1 MTIDL
6 ALLGYRRADAPR
18 LWVRPDAEEFGYND
32 GDPHET
38 WVAQTV
44 QDATDTSSNSR
55 ELETGIRDWPSRYHL
70 SHQRANA
77 LRPFLP
83 GLRGPVL
90 EVGAGTGAITRVLGE
105 RGLDVVAVE
114 GSARRARIC
123 ADRCR
128 DLDNVRVVTDV
139 IQGFRPESQFAT
151 VVVVGV
157 LEYAR
162 MFGFEE
168 PGRDPVDLMLEYLA
182 GYVAPGGQLLLAI
195 ENQVGLKYFAGFP
208 EDHLGRRM
216 FGVEDRYG
224 PGTAVTFG
232 RSELA
237 GRLSGAGLD
246 HQDWYFPFPDY
257 KLPTVVLSER
267 ALTGDR
273 HFDPLPLVA
282 PTGWS
287 DHQRPL
293 TTSMDLVRAWGPV
306 SRNALVPDLANSF
319 IVRASRSPLD
329 TGADLGWYFGSG
341 ARRPEFRKET
351 VFVEE
356 AGQIV
361 VRRSLAQPG
370 LAPVVGPIALR
381 LEDEPYRAEVPW
393 TGHLHSL
400 LSTPGWDVSQISAW
414 FGTWLTA
421 FRDRAGLAPDAD
433 DDAVVPGELLDA
445 LPRNYLAGTGDFIDL
460 EWVTSEPLSCGHV
473 VLRALYDTLASLG
486 PVAPP
491 ADGPH
496 TVGSILTRIAVQ
508 YGFAAD
514 DATMAAFWDRER
526 RFQTIVLGAPV
537 DAGYA
542 EVAAAEIAV
551 VRDLDAVVADAE
563 AAPHLR
569 ESIDTLASEHEAL
582 KQELGTRQL
591 IEAELR
597 ADAAA
602 LRQEVEARGQAHTA
616 ALSNANQVLTRLNE
630 ALAESIRLA
639 EAEAALRRELALRE
653 DVLRHEVAARE
664 DARLRQAQLER
675 ENAAVQG
682 EVDGLRR
689 QSAALVAT
697 LSWRVTRPLRG
708 ARRLAGMTRRGVG
721 RLARRVVRGPRVPEP
736 VGQQP
741 AQQTRTDDGAR
752 GSQEELLVASSGGAE
767 DLDLGYYRA
776 RNADLSSLPD
786 DALIEHYRHHG
797 AAEGRRAR
805 SILDDAHVHVRGF
818 DESLPTVLLVLHEAT
833 RTGAPVLGWN
843 LVTALS
849 ERANV
854 VAVLMQ
860 GGELVGE
867 IERVAAATVVL
878 ADPGAWHPREAEI
891 AVAGLVE
898 RFRPIYAVAN
908 SSATHPLAPALEG
921 GGIPVVAL
929 VHEFASS
936 MRPEGVLAGF
946 YSELSEIVF
955 PAEIVAQSMRREYSA
970 LLARKHHVLPQGQ
983 SQTPPGD
990 LEHDR
995 PRSTPIGTDGVD
1007 ADLPEQA
1014 LDSFLR
1020 TLDDET
1026 VLVIGAGTVSPR
1038 KGVEFFVQ
1046 SADHL
1051 RRERPGVHVVFA
1063 WIGHRIPSLQWY
1075 VDELHEQ
1082 VRRSGAGES
1091 VVFLHPVADLE
1102 PLYAR
1107 ADLFFLSSRLDPLPN
1122 VTIDAALAGIPVV
1135 AFDGASGFADW
1146 LREDDELAEL
1156 VVPHLDAA
1164 AAAALIAKVASDSG
1178 VRRRLGERIHGAGG
1192 ATFDMAAYARSID
1205 ALGRA
1210 AAERRDAERAD
1221 LEQVIASGAFDC
1233 ELYDGV
1239 AGTRPC
1245 EDAAAEYVHR
1255 SSLSSPRARP
1265 RTGLLVRRPSAGFH
1279 PLVYAEQCSDYVES
1293 RDGDP
1298 FVDFLR
1304 RGRPDGPWSR
1314 RIIEPMALQDG
1325 PVSDTSRVLVH
1336 GHFHYPEL
1344 VDDLVRRIRLNA
1356 RPVDLRI
1363 TATSEEKAEE
1373 IARRLRDLDVER
1385 WQVDLVPNRGRD
1397 LAPLIH
1403 GLGAAVLQ
1411 EYDLVLHVHG
1421 KKSPHVSEDTAD
1433 RWRAFLW
1440 ETLVGGRAPMID
1452 VICAAFAED
1461 EGLGLVS
1468 PEDPHLNDWDLNR
1481 EHGEELAR
1489 RFGLTR
1495 PLPNHIDFPMGAM
1508 FWARPAALAP
1518 VLDAGLE
1525 LDDFPAEPLPIDATM
1540 LHGLERLVGL
1550 VVEEAGFTYAKARVP
1565 GITR

>member
-6 ALLGYRRADAPR
+6 APLGYQQADAPR

-32 GDPHET
+32 GDPHEM

-44 QDATDTSSNSR
+44 QDATDTSSRSR

-77 LRPFLP
+77 VRPFLP
-83 GLRGPVL
+83 TLRGPVL

-105 RGLDVVAVE
+105 HGLDVVAVE
-114 GSARRARIC
+114 GSPRRARIC

-168 PGRDPVDLMLEYLA
+168 LGRDPVDLMLEHLA

-224 PGTAVTFG
+224 RGTAVTFG

-267 ALTGDR
+267 ALTGDGR
-273 HFDPLPLVA
+273 FDPLPLVS
-282 PTGWS
+282 PTGRS

-306 SRNALVPDLANSF
+306 ARNGLVPDLANSF

-329 TGADLGWYFGSG
+329 TGAELGWYFGSG

-351 VFVEE
+351 VFVED
-356 AGQIV
+356 ADKIV
-361 VRRSLAQPG
+361 VRRTLAQPG
-370 LAPVVGPIALR
+370 LTPVVGPIALR
-381 LEDEPYRAEVPW
+381 LDDEPYRAEAPW
-393 TGHLHSL
+393 TTHLHDL
-400 LSTPGWDVSQISAW
+400 VGTPGWDASQISEW
-414 FGTWLTA
+414 FGTWLAA
-421 FRDRAGLAPDAD
+421 FRDRAGLTPDAGD
-433 DDAVVPGELLDA
+433 DVMVPGGLLDA
-445 LPRNYLAGTGDFIDL
+445 LPRNYLAGAGDFIDL
-460 EWVTSEPLSCGHV
+460 EWVTSEPLPLGHV

-486 PVAPP
+486 PVATPG
-491 ADGPH
+491 DGPH
-496 TVGSILTRIAVQ
+496 TVGSLLTRIATQ
-508 YGFAAD
+508 HGFAVD
-514 DATMAAFWDRER
+514 DASLAVFWERER
-526 RFQTIVLGAPV
+526 RFQAIVLGAPV
-537 DAGYA
+537 DAEYG

-551 VRDLDAVVADAE
+551 VRDLDALVADAE
-563 AAPHLR
+563 AAKILR
-569 ESIDTLASEHEAL
+569 ESNEALASERETL
-582 KQELGTRQL
+582 QQELTL
-591 IEAELR
+591 LR
-597 ADAAA
+597 ADAEV
-602 LRQEVEARGQAHTA
+602 LQQEVEARGQAHTA
-616 ALSNANQVLTRLNE
+616 ALSGANEALLRLNE
-630 ALAESIRLA
+630 AIAVSGRLA
-639 EAEAALRRELALRE
+639 ETEGALRRELELRE
-653 DVLRHEVAARE
+653 HALQHEAASIE

-675 ENAAVQG
+675 EMSAVQSEL
-682 EVDGLRR
+682 EVARR

-697 LSWRVTRPLRG
+697 FSWRVTRPLRG
-708 ARRLAGMTRRGVG
+708 ARRLAGMTRRGVARFAG
-721 RLARRVVRGPRVPEP
+721 RAIRGMSGPELTGEVTAQEVRVDG
-736 VGQQP
+736 
-741 AQQTRTDDGAR
+741 GAR
-752 GSQEELLVASSGGAE
+752 ENDAELLVVSPGGPE

-776 RNADLSSLPD
+776 RNDDLSSLPD
-786 DALIEHYRHHG
+786 DMLVEHFREHG
-797 AAEGRRAR
+797 AAEGRRGR
-805 SILDDAHVHVRGF
+805 SILDDARVHVRGS
-818 DESLPTVLLVLHEAT
+818 DGTLPTVLLVLHEAT

-860 GGELVGE
+860 GGELVPE

-891 AVAGLVE
+891 VAAGLVE
-898 RFRPIYAVAN
+898 RFQPVYVVAN

-921 GGIPVVAL
+921 AGIPVVAL

-955 PAEIVAQSMRREYSA
+955 PAEIVAESMRREYSA
-970 LLARKHHVLPQGQ
+970 LLARQHHILPQGQ

-990 LEHDR
+990 LDHER

-1007 ADLPEQA
+1007 ADLPEQT
-1014 LDSFLR
+1014 LDGFLGS
-1020 TLDDET
+1020 LDDET

-1051 RRERPGVHVVFA
+1051 RRERPGVRVVFA

-1082 VRRSGAGES
+1082 VRRSGVGES
-1091 VVFLHPVADLE
+1091 VVFLHPVSDLE
-1102 PLYAR
+1102 PLYSR

-1135 AFDGASGFADW
+1135 AFEGASGFADW
-1146 LREDDELAEL
+1146 LRGDDELVEL

-1164 AAAALIAKVASDSG
+1164 AAAELIAKVASDHD
-1178 VRRRLGERIHGAGG
+1178 VRRRLGEQIHRAGG
-1192 ATFDMAAYARSID
+1192 ATFDMAVYARSID

-1210 AAERRDAERAD
+1210 AAERRGVEQTD
-1221 LEQVIASGAFDC
+1221 LEQLAASGAFDC
-1233 ELYDGV
+1233 ELYDGE

-1255 SSLSSPRARP
+1255 SSLASPRSRP
-1265 RTGLLVRRPSAGFH
+1265 RTELLVRRPAAGFH
-1279 PLVYAEQCSDYVES
+1279 PLVYAEQCPDYLES

-1314 RIIEPMALQDG
+1314 RVIEPVALPDG
-1325 PVSDTSRVLVH
+1325 SAGETSRVLVH

-1363 TATSEEKAEE
+1363 TATSEEKVKE
-1373 IARRLRDLDVER
+1373 ITHRLRDLDAER
-1385 WQVDLVPNRGRD
+1385 WQVDMVPNRGRD

-1403 GLGAAVLQ
+1403 GLGAAVLR

-1433 RWRAFLW
+1433 RWRTFLW

-1461 EGLGLVS
+1461 ATLGLVS

-1508 FWARPAALAP
+1508 FWARPAALSP
-1518 VLDAGLE
+1518 ILDARLE
-1525 LDDFPAEPLPIDATM
+1525 LDEFPAEPLPIDATM

-1550 VVEEAGFTYAKARVP
+1550 AAEEAGFTYAKSRVP